1 MMYMAVIFFSLSQ
14 ASHLEK
20 KIAQANE
27 EDAKRLIERIK
38 KHFSKV
44 SDPRASDNQK
54 HKFIDIIVISLCAMI
69 SGAEGWTA
77 FVRYGKSKKEFLSKM
92 LELPNRI
99 PSADTFRRVMSGI
112 DPIEWQ
118 ESFMEWSQAL
128 KRKDKQVIAVDGKRL
143 RGASKA
149 LGGKAVHMVSAWV
162 SEQGLC
168 IGQRKVEDKSNEI
181 TAIPELLGSL
191 CIADSVVTIDAMGCQ
206 KEIAKVIVEGKGEYL
221 LALKKNHPKLH
232 QAVKDMFSES
242 ELEEGYVELEEG
254 HGRIERRSCRVIR
267 DIDSLGNLGSEWSGL
282 GSVVMVEYTAIRG
295 KKIEKETRYYLSSI
309 KEESAEEIS
318 KWVRHHWGI
327 ENSLHWVLD
336 VVFKE
341 DACRIHKGHGA
352 QNMAVLRHLALN
364 IINQEQSC
372 IDSVKGKQQRA
383 AWANGYMLKL
393 LNVFAYVQTKA

>member
-1 MMYMAVIFFSLSQ
+1 MAAIFFSLSQ
-14 ASHLEK
+14 ARDLEK

-27 EDAKRLIERIK
+27 EEAKRLIERIK

-44 SDPRASDNQK
+44 SDPRAKDNQR
-54 HKFIDIIVISLCAMI
+54 HKFIDIIVISLCATI
-69 SGAEGWTA
+69 SGAEGWTS
-77 FVRYGKSKKEFLSKM
+77 FVRYGKSKEEFLSKFI
-92 LELPNRI
+92 ELPNGI

-118 ESFMEWSQAL
+118 ECFIEWSQAL
-128 KRKDKQVIAVDGKRL
+128 AKKDKRVIAIDGKRL
-143 RGASKA
+143 KGASKA
-149 LGGKAVHMVSAWV
+149 LGGKAVHIVSAWV

-168 IGQRKVEDKSNEI
+168 IGQRKVEYKSNEI

-191 CIADSVVTIDAMGCQ
+191 CIANSVVTIDAMGCQ

-232 QAVKDMFSES
+232 QAVKNIFSQG
-242 ELEEGYVELEEG
+242 ELEEGYVELEKG

-267 DIDSLGNLGSEWSGL
+267 DVKSLGSLGSEWLGL
-282 GSVVMVEYTAIRG
+282 GSVVMVEYMAVKG
-295 KKIEKETRYYLSSI
+295 EKIEKETRYYLSSI

-364 IINQEQSC
+364 IINQEESC

-383 AWANGYMLKL
+383 AWANDYMLKL

>member
-1 MMYMAVIFFSLSQ
+1 M
-14 ASHLEK
+14 
-20 KIAQANE
+20 
-27 EDAKRLIERIK
+27 
-38 KHFSKV
+38 
-44 SDPRASDNQK
+44 
-54 HKFIDIIVISLCAMI
+54 
-69 SGAEGWTA
+69 G
-77 FVRYGKSKKEFLSKM
+77 
-92 LELPNRI
+92 EL
-99 PSADTFRRVMSGI
+99 
-112 DPIEWQ
+112 
-118 ESFMEWSQAL
+118 
-128 KRKDKQVIAVDGKRL
+128 KDD
-143 RGASKA
+143 
-149 LGGKAVHMVSAWV
+149 
-162 SEQGLC
+162 
-168 IGQRKVEDKSNEI
+168 
-181 TAIPELLGSL
+181 
-191 CIADSVVTIDAMGCQ
+191 
-206 KEIAKVIVEGKGEYL
+206 
-221 LALKKNHPKLH
+221 
-232 QAVKDMFSES
+232 
-242 ELEEGYVELEEG
+242 
-254 HGRIERRSCRVIR
+254 HGRVIR